1 MTDDRRRPFA
11 GAVLVLGAAALWA
24 TFGLFAKAL
33 YARGFTPIE
42 LASIRA
48 WIGWLGV
55 AAIAARRPARLRI
68 APRDLPLFLLYGV
81 IGFAIFEY
89 LYFLAMER
97 TTVAIAVA
105 LLYTAPA
112 FVALLSRVLWREA
125 VTGAKLAA
133 LGAVLCG
140 VMLVTGAIRSLAAGD
155 ARISPAAALIGLGAG
170 FAYALY
176 TIFSKIA
183 LRRYD
188 ALGALFWSFG
198 FAALFLAVLAP
209 PLAPA
214 LRTPAAIP
222 LLLGLGLVPTLLAY
236 FLYLIGLRRLQP
248 TTASMLAC
256 AEPVIATLLAGALLG
271 ERISAEQV
279 LGMALIVGA
288 AASLARR
295 AG

>member
-1 MTDDRRRPFA
+1 MTDDRRRPLA

-33 YARGFTPIE
+33 YARGYTPIE

-81 IGFAIFEY
+81 VGFAIFEY

-112 FVALLSRVLWREA
+112 FVALLSLVLWQES
-125 VTGAKLAA
+125 VTGVKLAA
-133 LGAVLCG
+133 LVAVLCG
-140 VMLVTGAIRSLAAGD
+140 VMLVTGAVRSLVAGD
-155 ARISPAAALIGLGAG
+155 ARITPVAALIGLGAG

-176 TIFSKIA
+176 TIFSKVA

-198 FAALFLAVLAP
+198 FAALFLAVVAP
-209 PLAPA
+209 PLGPA
-214 LRTPAAIP
+214 LRAPGAIP
-222 LLLGLGLVPTLLAY
+222 LLLGLGLGPTLLAY
-236 FLYLIGLRRLQP
+236 FLYLIGLRRLRP

-256 AEPVIATLLAGALLG
+256 VEPVIATLLAGALLG
-271 ERISAEQV
+271 ERIAGEQV

-288 AASLARR
+288 AVSFARR
-295 AG
+295 SG

>member
-11 GAVLVLGAAALWA
+11 GAVLVLAAATLWA

-55 AAIAARRPARLRI
+55 AVIAARKPARLRI

-112 FVALLSRVLWREA
+112 FVALLSRMLWREA

-133 LGAVLCG
+133 LGVVLCG
-140 VMLVTGAIRSLAAGD
+140 VMLVTGAVRSIAAGD

-214 LRTPAAIP
+214 LRAPAAIP
-222 LLLGLGLVPTLLAY
+222 LLLGLGLMPTLLAY
-236 FLYLIGLRRLQP
+236 YLYLIGLRRLEP

-271 ERISAEQV
+271 ERITVEQL
-279 LGMALIVGA
+279 LGMALIVSA

-295 AG
+295 AR